1 MESDADELK
10 EYIGQEVVLDTMS
23 PMVYL
28 GMLEKVG
35 AHFVTLVQCD
45 VYDSSESQTRKEVY
59 IHDALKHGIKRNR
72 ERVEVRKD
80 QIISISRLSDVT
92 EY

>member
-10 EYIGQEVVLDTMS
+10 DYIGQEIVLDTMS
-23 PMVYL
+23 SMVYL
-28 GMLEKVG
+28 GTLEKVG
-35 AHFVTLVQCD
+35 AHFLTLVQCD

-59 IHDALKHGIKRNR
+59 IHDALKYGIKRNR
-72 ERVEVRKD
+72 DRVEIRKD
-80 QIISISRLSDVT
+80 QIISISKLSDVT